1 MIVDQDMLKLAKNN
15 SLFKNLP
22 DSFLKSFIKPKKF
35 FLAKEGTLLYSFDDT
50 VDAIYLVVKG
60 DIKIKFVDK
69 RNIEY
74 RYLLDFFGEKE
85 ILEKTNRISFAI
97 ANNDCTL
104 YKIDAE
110 ELQELMESYSEV
122 TDNLNK
128 IDKVESP
135 ELLMQSNF
143 IS

>member
-22 DSFLKSFIKPKKF
+22 YSFLKSFIKPKKF

-50 VDAIYLVVKG
+50 VDAVYLVVKG

-85 ILEKTNRISFAI
+85 MLEKTNRISFAI
-97 ANNDCTL
+97 ANNECTL
-104 YKIDAE
+104 YKIDSA
-110 ELQELMESYSEV
+110 ELQELIESYPEV
-122 TDNLNK
+122 NDNLNK
-128 IDKVESP
+128 LDKVEDP
-135 ELLMQSNF
+135 ELIQSNF
-143 IS
+143 IV